1 MVHLRLLAITGMTL
15 LSAWVCSA
23 SEKDQEVAA
32 FFDERIKP
40 LLEKCVLCHGD
51 RKQMARLRLDSQDG
65 LMAGSRSGPVVI
77 PGDPE
82 HSRLIQAVQ
91 GAADCTIPFD
101 QKLTKDQ
108 VSDLHLWIRNGVSW
122 PARSRLIRSHQSNSA
137 HWAFQ
142 PISRVTIPS
151 VTRSGPTI
159 SAIDHF
165 IRKHLEQEGIRP
177 SREAD
182 RQTLLRRVTL
192 DLTGLP
198 ASLDERVAFVN
209 DTDFRAYE
217 RLVDRLLA
225 SPHFGERWGR
235 HWLDG
240 ARYADSGGNEGDSFR
255 SVWAFREWVIDALNS
270 DMAFDQFVIQQI
282 AGDLLPQP
290 TLKKRIATAFYHNNT
305 AANRLE
311 GVVQRVNK
319 TGSVFMGITI
329 GCAQC
334 HAHKFDPVS
343 QREYYQLFA
352 FFNQSDDPPLK
363 LEIPIHET
371 LRTRFRHKVD
381 QLVEKRNE
389 YQKRFAQKVS
399 YWVLQ
404 MTPEQIAE
412 WPDELQTILA
422 VPESERS
429 SDQRQML
436 LEAYGKTIPE
446 YAVLKRSIQAHKQ
459 HEEAMDAIP
468 VLSKSKARRKT
479 NVFIRGD
486 FSNAGDEVE
495 PGVPEVLPP
504 LPEREIHTRLDLA
517 QWLVSPE
524 HPLTA
529 RVAVNRIWQ
538 HYFGTGLVDTEND
551 FGLQGTRPSHPELLD
566 WLARDFIDNGW
577 QVKRLHRMIV
587 MSDTYRQSSH
597 TRPDLEQKD
606 PSNRWL
612 ARQRRLRLEAE
623 VIRDQALTVSGLLN
637 RQIGGPSVFPYQA
650 DGVMEGRADKSTW
663 IADVGASVYR
673 RGLYIHFWRL
683 TPHPYMKLF
692 DVPDA
697 SESCTRRQRSNTPM
711 QALALLNHR
720 WFIECA
726 RVLTW
731 RLLESSGQQDR
742 IRLLFQLC
750 LGREPTT
757 SERTIL
763 DELLQLQR
771 VHFAR
776 NLEDAK
782 TVMGRNP
789 PGVSVIDVREAAA
802 WMALTRSLLNLDE
815 FITRE

>member
-1 MVHLRLLAITGMTL
+1 
-15 LSAWVCSA
+15 
-23 SEKDQEVAA
+23 
-32 FFDERIKP
+32 
-40 LLEKCVLCHGD
+40 
-51 RKQMARLRLDSQDG
+51 
-65 LMAGSRSGPVVI
+65 MAGSRSGPVVI

-82 HSRLIQAVQ
+82 RSRLIQAVQ
-91 GAADCTIPFD
+91 GVADCTIPFD
-101 QKLTKDQ
+101 QKLTKNQ

-122 PARSRLIRSHQSNSA
+122 PSRSRLIRTHQGHSV

-142 PISRVTIPS
+142 PVPRVTIP
-151 VTRSGPTI
+151 TLIRSGPTI
-159 SAIDHF
+159 GAIDHF

-209 DTDFRAYE
+209 DTDPRAYE

-282 AGDLLPQP
+282 AGDLFPQA
-290 TLKKRIATAFYHNNT
+290 TLKQRIATAFYHNNT

-319 TGSVFMGITI
+319 TGSVFMGLTI

-343 QREYYQLFA
+343 QQEYYQLFA

-363 LEIPIHET
+363 LEIPIHES
-371 LRTRFRHKVD
+371 LRTRFRQKVD

-389 YQKRFAQKVS
+389 YEKLFAWKVQD
-399 YWVLQ
+399 WVAQ
-404 MTPEQIAE
+404 MTSEQIAQ
-412 WPDELQTILA
+412 WPDELQAIIA
-422 VPESERS
+422 IPESERS
-429 SDQRQML
+429 PDQRQML

-468 VLSKSKARRKT
+468 VLSESISRRKT

-486 FSNAGDEVE
+486 FANAGDEVE

-538 HYFGTGLVDTEND
+538 HYFGIGLVDTEND
-551 FGLQGTRPSHPELLD
+551 FGLQGSRPSHPELLD

-587 MSDTYRQSSH
+587 MSDAYRQSSH

-637 RQIGGPSVFPYQA
+637 RQIGGPSVFPHQA

-663 IADVGASVYR
+663 IADVGAPVYR

-711 QALALLNHR
+711 QALALLNHQ

-731 RLLESSGQQDR
+731 RLLDSSGQQDR
-742 IRLLFQLC
+742 IRLLFHIC

-757 SERTIL
+757 SERAIL

-776 NLEDAK
+776 NPEDAK
-782 TVMGRNP
+782 TVMGQDS
-789 PGVSVIDVREAAA
+789 PGVSVINVREAAA
-802 WMALTRSLLNLDE
+802 WLALTRSLLNLDE